1 MTPENQTFCI
11 VPFTMLY
18 SMNNGDYRA
27 CCHSEPG
34 LPIDSDLTVP
44 ANFFNDTFEEV
55 WNNNYF
61 KQLRLDLIN
70 GVKNKTCATCW
81 KMEDNSEYSFR
92 NKYNLNEKRE
102 EVIQFYTKEAL
113 ENNGAIS
120 WTPQSIQ
127 IKMGN
132 LCNLKCIMC
141 NQASSNLIQDEIVKW
156 KEERIQIPKWL
167 RWVDDHEIDWTGI
180 DENTNFE
187 YLYANLKGGL
197 TKTDQIQLVGGEPL
211 VNPMTPL
218 LLQRLID
225 EGVAKNI
232 RIYFI
237 SNLTSLTDKM
247 VDMLSKFKESV
258 ISVSWDHVDA
268 EKFRFIR
275 FPANYAHFEK
285 NIKKLLSAKN
295 IDPKIS
301 TTFNIFN
308 IFDIPAIFN
317 EFEKISQTRAEEYT
331 VNFQYVENPNYFS
344 IRYLDDDQKTQLID
358 TVYQYL
364 KDTKNYKIWKDNL
377 PTYNQLASIEKI
389 LSQPLTNF
397 EEVVKERTR
406 VLRLYDQT
414 RKTDYKLMF
423 PYIRDYE

>member
-1 MTPENQTFCI
+1 MKPDKETFCI

-34 LPIDSDLTVP
+34 LPIDADPTVP

-55 WNNNYF
+55 WNNDYF

-81 KMEDNSEYSFR
+81 KMEANGEYSFR
-92 NKYNLNEKRE
+92 NKYNLNEKRD
-102 EVIQFYTKEAL
+102 EVIQFYAKEAL
-113 ENNGAIS
+113 ENNGIIS

-141 NQASSNLIQDEIVKW
+141 NQASSNLIQDEIIKW
-156 KEERIQIPKWL
+156 KEKNIQIPKWL
-167 RWVDDHEIDWTGI
+167 KWVDDHEIDWTGI

-187 YLYANLKGGL
+187 HLYRNLKGGL

-211 VNPMTPL
+211 VNPITPL
-218 LLQRLID
+218 LLERLID
-225 EGVAKNI
+225 EGVAQNI

-275 FPANYAHFEK
+275 FPADYNHFEK
-285 NIKKLLSAKN
+285 NVKKLLATEN

-308 IFDIPAIFN
+308 IFDIPEIFD
-317 EFEKISQTRAEEYT
+317 EFEKISQERNREYT

-344 IRYLDDDQKTQLID
+344 IRYLDDDQKKQLIES
-358 TVYQYL
+358 VYQYL
-364 KDTKNYKIWKDNL
+364 KETKDYKVWKENP

-389 LSQPLTNF
+389 LTQPLTNF